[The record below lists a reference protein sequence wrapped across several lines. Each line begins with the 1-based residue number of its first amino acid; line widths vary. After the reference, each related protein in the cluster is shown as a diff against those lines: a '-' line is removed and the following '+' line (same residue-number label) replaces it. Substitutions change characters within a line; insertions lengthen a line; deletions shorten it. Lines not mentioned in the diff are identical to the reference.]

1 MAKAS
6 APAAPA
12 PDPCVIAAG
21 LRAKVKLFLEEG
33 RLHRTVK
40 LIKKADRLCP
50 KSAPESRAALVTT
63 LAELGHYEE
72 TRQVAGQIEA
82 DSKASAD
89 EKAAATAAKE
99 RCDKLD
105 KVFPREGEAK
115 EAMKR
120 LYLEA
125 LANDA
130 DAPHVAK
137 EKYLAAWEAWRPN
150 GEALLSA
157 GFAAKK
163 LGQKAEAQRLFD
175 RAIVDGEKDQ
185 HANVQLDVPNGF
197 GGSIDVLAWSKD
209 GRRLAVGHGGEISI
223 FDSTWREKSRQRG
236 DWKRATGLTFLP
248 DGKGILA
255 VSIGD
260 EPRSPRE
267 VEDALSAI
275 AYSPDGKTM
284 ASSSGSGVVKLADVA
299 SNKEIRRLEGQ
310 FKGITTLIYFPN
322 GKMIASGGYDK
333 AVRLWNTT
341 TGKLVRSIGGETT
354 SIESLTVSHDGKT
367 LAFIGHD
374 GLAREW
380 DVATGKLVRELPG
393 KTWVIAYSP
402 DGQFLASGHFNRVQL
417 WDTTANEVVA
427 NLQTKGD
434 VINSLAY
441 SPDGQTLAVGVDHY
455 ILSHKVRLW
464 NMATRTVTRTL
475 DEHTSYSTSTRYS
488 PHGETLAA
496 GFFDGTVR
504 VWNVVTGQHVHTFFG
519 HLEGIKMLEYAP
531 DGKTIA
537 SGSSDKTVRL
547 WDVERGRML
556 DKLEGHTGTVAAVA
570 YSPDG
575 KTLMSYGTYP
585 DYAIYLWDSNKGK
598 LAHKLEGH
606 QNPIWA
612 AVFSPDGKTLA
623 SASQDQTVGIWNV
636 ADGKLVHLL
645 KGHRDVVTSVAY
657 SPDGR
662 TLASGSTDGITCLW
676 DVASGKP
683 LHTFNASAFEHGP
696 GNWFSAIWS
705 LAYVEDQRKLAVRL
719 AGRTLDSATG
729 NVTAIWDLPN
739 GSIMQLIEGP
749 ANAVFWGA
757 HSKRDKT
764 VILDARDFN
773 SIHIQ
778 SLGDDSQRIELRGI
792 ANQDAAYAHVPSGH
806 IDFYGADSC
815 SARQYPICRIGNKVF
830 PFEVCEERFYAPGLL
845 ANVHRGDTSYLEP
858 ENAPVLMNCTG
869 PSR

>member
-1 MAKAS
+1 MAKVS

-21 LRAKVKLFLEEG
+21 LRAKVKPFLEEG

-40 LIKKADRLCP
+40 LIEKADRLCP
-50 KSAPESRAALVTT
+50 KSAPETRAALVTT

-72 TRQVAGQIEA
+72 TRQVAAQIEA
-82 DSKASAD
+82 DSKASGED
-89 EKAAATAAKE
+89 KAAATAAKE

-197 GGSIDVLAWSKD
+197 GGSISALAWTKD
-209 GRRLAVGHGGEISI
+209 GRRLSVAHGNEIST
-223 FDSTWREKSRQRG
+223 FDSTWREKSRFRG
-236 DWKRATGLTFLP
+236 EWKAVTSMSIADESKGFMLTTIGQAIAPQESSAVAFAYSF
-248 DGKGILA
+248 DGKKRIS
-255 VSIGD
+255 VS
-260 EPRSPRE
+260 
-267 VEDALSAI
+267 VEGLVKFEDIDKETKIIVLEGFMKGTTAL
-275 AYSPDGKTM
+275 AYSPNGK
-284 ASSSGSGVVKLADVA
+284 VLATGGHGRGAQIWNA
-299 SNKEIRRLEGQ
+299 SN
-310 FKGITTLIYFPN
+310 
-322 GKMIASGGYDK
+322 
-333 AVRLWNTT
+333 
-341 TGKLVRSIGGETT
+341 
-354 SIESLTVSHDGKT
+354 
-367 LAFIGHD
+367 
-374 GLAREW
+374 
-380 DVATGKLVRELPG
+380 GKLVRELPG
-393 KTWVIAYSP
+393 KTTAIAYSP
-402 DGQFLASGHFNRVQL
+402 DGQFLALGYSDTVQL

-427 NLQTKGD
+427 DLQTKSD
-434 VINSLAY
+434 VITALAY
-441 SPDGQTLAVGVDHY
+441 SPDGQTLAVGVDH
-455 ILSHKVRLW
+455 LGVLHKVRLW
-464 NMATRTVTRTL
+464 SPVTRKLTRTL
-475 DEHTSYSTSTRYS
+475 EEHTSYHNSTKYS
-488 PHGETLAA
+488 PNGETIAS
-496 GFFDGTVR
+496 GFFEGTVR
-504 VWNVVTGQHVHTFFG
+504 VWNVAAGQYGHTFYG
-519 HLEGIKMLEYAP
+519 HSEGIQALAYSP

-556 DKLEGHTGTVAAVA
+556 DKFEGHTGTVAAVA

-585 DYAIYLWDSNKGK
+585 DYAIYLWDSKTGK

-606 QNPIWA
+606 QSLLWA
-612 AVFSPDGKTLA
+612 TSYSPDGKLLA
-623 SASQDQTVGIWNV
+623 SASGDQTVGIWNV

-662 TLASGSTDGITCLW
+662 TLASGSTDGIGRLW
-676 DVASGKP
+676 DVATGKP

-696 GNWFSAIWS
+696 GNWFATIWS

-739 GSIMQLIEGP
+739 GSIEQLIEGP
-749 ANAVFWGA
+749 ANAVFWGG

-764 VILDARDFN
+764 VILDDRDFN
-773 SIHIQ
+773 SIHLQ
-778 SLGDDSQRIELRGI
+778 RLGDDSQRIELRGI
-792 ANQDAAYAHVPSGH
+792 ANQDAAYARVPSGH

-845 ANVHRGDTSYLEP
+845 ANVHRGDTRYLEP
-858 ENAPVLMNCTG
+858 ENAPVLMNCVG